1 MFSQIVTCGLLGLE
15 GYRVLVET
23 DLSNGLPMFDI
34 VGLADTAVKEARER
48 VRAAIR
54 NSGHSF
60 PSKRIIV
67 NLAPADTK
75 KEGAGFDLPIAVG
88 VLTSMGILPCH
99 PDNEIAFCGEL
110 ALDGVLRPVNGMLS
124 KAIAAREAGCR
135 ALVLPSENAREASWV
150 AGLQILSARTLS
162 DVCRHLTGECPLPVF
177 NGSCTSQSG
186 GGKAFPE
193 SLPAFPGQ
201 CAALPVLPALGFS
214 SAFIEDF
221 RDVRG
226 QETAKRAME
235 VAAAGGHHLF
245 MIGGPGAGKTMLA
258 KRMPGILPEPDVAE
272 SLEITRIHSVAGLLA
287 GRDGLVSERPFRSP
301 HHTISNTGLI
311 GGGRIP
317 RPGEIS
323 LAHGGVLFLD
333 ELPEFNRAALDS
345 LRQPLEDGRIVLA
358 RIHAT
363 ITYPCRFML
372 VAAANPCK
380 CGNYG
385 DSARTCACPPRD
397 AESYLSRLSGPLM
410 DRMDLQIRVPALT
423 YHQLS
428 QTTACDSTAII
439 RERVNT
445 ARKRQI
451 ARYEGSGT
459 YCNAQL
465 TGSAMRQWCA
475 LDAESERLMEKAF
488 RQLSLSMRAHDRILR
503 VARTIADLD
512 ASLCIRLPHLAEAIQ
527 YRSAA
532 TSGATRISGLAALS
546 EGAVSSNAAS
556 SGLAALSEGA
566 VSSNAASSGAAS
578 VPEVN
583 GGLSYAVSL

>member
-23 DLSNGLPMFDI
+23 DLSNGLPLFDI

-54 NSGHSF
+54 NSGHTF

-88 VLTSMGILPCH
+88 VLASMGCFHAL
-99 PDNEIAFCGEL
+99 PDNTVAFCGEL
-110 ALDGVLRPVNGMLS
+110 ALDGALRPVNGMLS
-124 KAIAAREAGCR
+124 KAIAARDAGCR
-135 ALVLPSENAREASWV
+135 ALVLPAENAREASWV
-150 AGLQILSARTLS
+150 TGLRIRPARTLAE
-162 DVCRHLTGECPLPVF
+162 VCGHLDRVCPLE
-177 NGSCTSQSG
+177 
-186 GGKAFPE
+186 AFDTP
-193 SLPAFPGQ
+193 SLPQ
-201 CAALPVLPALGFS
+201 CLSGCADKPLDGWQAGKGKCNDESFRLLSDS
-214 SAFIEDF
+214 SSSPIEDF

-245 MIGGPGAGKTMLA
+245 MIGGPGAGKSMLA
-258 KRMPGILPEPDVAE
+258 RRMPGILPEPDVAE

-301 HHTISNTGLI
+301 HHSISNAGLI

-323 LAHGGVLFLD
+323 LAHSGVLFLD

-345 LRQPLEDGRIVLA
+345 LRQPLEDGRIVLT

-363 ITYPCRFML
+363 IVYPCRFML

-380 CGNYG
+380 CGNFG
-385 DSARTCACPPRD
+385 DSTRTCTCPPRD
-397 AESYLSRLSGPLM
+397 AEHYLSRISGPLL

-423 YHQLS
+423 YRQLS
-428 QTTACDSTAII
+428 QTAPCDSSATI
-439 RERVNT
+439 RERVNA
-445 ARKRQI
+445 ARQLQL
-451 ARYEGSGT
+451 ARYSGSGT

-465 TGSAMRQWCA
+465 TGPAMRLWCS
-475 LDAESERLMEKAF
+475 LDSESEWLMEKAF
-488 RQLSLSMRAHDRILR
+488 LQMSLSMRAHDRILR

-512 ASLCIRLPHLAEAIQ
+512 ASPHIRLPHLAEAIQ
-527 YRSAA
+527 YRSA
-532 TSGATRISGLAALS
+532 SAA
-546 EGAVSSNAAS
+546 GM
-556 SGLAALSEGA
+556 
-566 VSSNAASSGAAS
+566 
-578 VPEVN
+578 N
-583 GGLSYAVSL
+583 GGKPHAVGL

>member
-54 NSGHSF
+54 NSGHTF

-75 KEGAGFDLPIAVG
+75 KEGAGFDLPIAIG
-88 VLTSMGILPCH
+88 VLTSMGCLPILP
-99 PDNEIAFCGEL
+99 DTSIAFCGEL

-124 KAIAAREAGCR
+124 KAIAARDAGCR
-135 ALVLPSENAREASWV
+135 ALVLPAENAREASWV
-150 AGLQILSARTLS
+150 AGLQILPARTLS
-162 DVCRHLTGECPLPVF
+162 DVCRHVSGECPLAVF
-177 NGSCTSQSG
+177 DGAASPQDGRKFQTSLLDGSNS
-186 GGKAFPE
+186 P
-193 SLPAFPGQ
+193 
-201 CAALPVLPALGFS
+201 
-214 SAFIEDF
+214 SAVMEDF

-235 VAAAGGHHLF
+235 IAAAGGHHLF

-287 GRDGLVSERPFRSP
+287 GRDGLVSERPFRFP

-380 CGNYG
+380 CGNFG
-385 DSARTCACPPRD
+385 DSARICTCPPRD
-397 AESYLSRLSGPLM
+397 AERYLSRLSGPLM
-410 DRMDLQIRVPALT
+410 DRMDLQIRVPSLT
-423 YHQLS
+423 YRQLS
-428 QTTACDSTAII
+428 VTASCDSSAAI
-439 RERVNT
+439 RARVNG
-445 ARKRQI
+445 ARKMQL
-451 ARYEGSGT
+451 ARYSGSGT

-465 TGSAMRQWCA
+465 TGPAMRQWCA
-475 LDAESERLMEKAF
+475 LDTESEWLMEKAF
-488 RQLSLSMRAHDRILR
+488 RLLTLSMRAHDRILR
-503 VARTIADLD
+503 VARTVADLD
-512 ASLCIRLPHLAEAIQ
+512 SSMRIRLPHLAEAIQ
-527 YRSAA
+527 YRSAS
-532 TSGATRISGLAALS
+532 TSVAAAISGIK
-546 EGAVSSNAAS
+546 AVSGLPERPGTLANSGTPAIS
-556 SGLAALSEGA
+556 SM
-566 VSSNAASSGAAS
+566 
-578 VPEVN
+578 N
-583 GGLSYAVSL
+583 GGNANAVGL